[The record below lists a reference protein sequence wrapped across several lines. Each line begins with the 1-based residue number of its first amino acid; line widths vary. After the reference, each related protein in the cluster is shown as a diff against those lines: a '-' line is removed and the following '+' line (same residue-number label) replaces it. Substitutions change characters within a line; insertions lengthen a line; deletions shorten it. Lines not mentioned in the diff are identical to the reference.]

1 MSRPPP
7 PPASSGAAVLLMLT
21 LGGLVAVAAW
31 LVVLG
36 ISWAFVRRTESHR
49 QTFEW
54 FKQEMARPAEHE
66 HPSR

>member
-1 MSRPPP
+1 M
-7 PPASSGAAVLLMLT
+7 VLAFFVFVAWALST
-21 LGGLVAVAAW
+21 DPQTATGLVAVAAW